1 MRASRHQVREA
12 AVGAVEVARHRASDV
27 VGGSAEHLGAS
38 IERGAKVL
46 EGGIDR
52 AAEVLPIVSVE
63 VVRRRRRSRRP
74 LVLVLLVLV
83 GACALV
89 WFARRRRPSSTASE
103 ASEVSEVS
111 EEYHVVPASGGGW
124 DLTAEPTG
132 DVISHHDTQ
141 AQGVE
146 RATELAAGDG
156 GGEVVIHG
164 LDGEPRDTK
173 RVASS

>member
-27 VGGSAEHLGAS
+27 VGGSAEQLGAT

-52 AAEVLPIVSVE
+52 AVEVLPVVSVE
-63 VVRRRRRSRRP
+63 VDRRRRRSRRP
-74 LVLVLLVLV
+74 LVLAVLLLAGV
-83 GACALV
+83 GVAL
-89 WFARRRRPSSTASE
+89 WFARRRGPSSA
-103 ASEVSEVS
+103 VGDG
-111 EEYHVVPASGGGW
+111 YHVVPANGGGW
-124 DLTAEPTG
+124 DLTSDGTG

-146 RATELAAGDG
+146 RATEVAAGAG

-173 RVASS
+173 RVAAS

>member
-83 GACALV
+83 GAGALV
-89 WFARRRRPSSTASE
+89 WFARRRGPSSTA
-103 ASEVSEVS
+103 S
-111 EEYHVVPASGGGW
+111 EEYHVVPARGGGW
-124 DLTAEPTG
+124 DLTVEPTG

-141 AQGVE
+141 VQGVE